1 MKILAIAN
9 QFRDAGA
16 TWLRVEFDGS
26 GDDGDIGDIIMTAD
40 KEDWNAEIP
49 GNPLD
54 SQADNILRDFLYYK
68 VSDGVGM
75 HGDWINNQGGYG
87 TLWWDLSSN
96 KFSIEYYQRTTEDIE
111 IPEKPMFA

>member
-1 MKILAIAN
+1 MKVLALIN
-9 QFRDAGA
+9 QAKDAGA

-54 SQADNILRDFLYYK
+54 PHSDNILRDFLYYK
-68 VSDGVGM
+68 VNDAVGM
-75 HGDWINNQGGYG
+75 HGDWVNNQGGYG
-87 TLWWDLSSN
+87 TLWWDLSNN
-96 KFSIEYYQRTTEDIE
+96 KFSIEYYQRTTEDID
-111 IPEKPMFA
+111 IPEEPMFA